1 MKMLDVR
8 SGDLRSGRV
17 VWCVIL
23 IFDYNLDA
31 VWTC

>member
-8 SGDLRSGRV
+8 SGDLIG
-17 VWCVIL
+17 WFGGVIL
-23 IFDYNLDA
+23 IFDYNLDE